1 MLPLILLLIFQ
12 TGLQAQKTFRYE
24 TVTNDPI
31 QARIYTL
38 SNGLKVYLSVYK
50 DAPRIQT
57 AIAVRTG
64 GKNDPTDNTG
74 MSHYLEH
81 MMFKG
86 SDEFGTTNYAS
97 EKVLLDQIEEDFEI
111 YKRTTDP
118 LKRKAIYRQ
127 IDSLSQ
133 VASTFAIAN
142 EYDKLVG
149 MIGAKGTNAFTG
161 FEETVYINDIP
172 SNKIEPWLDIEFER
186 FKDPVFRLFHTELE
200 TVYE

>member
-1 MLPLILLLIFQ
+1 MKKSLKNYIGFFLLLLAV
-12 TGLQAQKTFRYE
+12 TSLQAQRSFRYE

-31 QARIYTL
+31 QVRIYTL

-64 GKNDPTDNTG
+64 GKNDPSDNTG

-97 EKVLLDQIEEDFEI
+97 EKVLLDRIEEDFEI

-133 VASTFAIAN
+133 VASSFAIAN

-149 MIGAKGTNAFTG
+149 MIGAKGTNAFT
-161 FEETVYINDIP
+161 TRP
-172 SNKIEPWLDIEFER
+172 SD
-186 FKDPVFRLFHTELE
+186 DP
-200 TVYE
+200 